1 MRTTVA
7 IDDHLL
13 IAAKARARA
22 RGVTLGRLI
31 EEGLRLEAARGTHVA
46 ARPTIPVFDGG
57 AGARP
62 GIDLTSNRSMLE
74 VLDEG
79 APVSDPR

>member
-31 EEGLRLEAARGTHVA
+31 EDGLRLEAARGTQVA
-46 ARPTIPVFDGG
+46 LRPAIPVFDGG
-57 AGARP
+57 TGPRP

-79 APVSDPR
+79 LSPDTLR